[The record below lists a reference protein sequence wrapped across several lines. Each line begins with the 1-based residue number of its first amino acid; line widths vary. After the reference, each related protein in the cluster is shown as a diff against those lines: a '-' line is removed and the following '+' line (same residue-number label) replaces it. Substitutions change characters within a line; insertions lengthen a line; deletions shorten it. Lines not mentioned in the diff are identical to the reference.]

1 MEITKYL
8 KANAKPTTPLL
19 AFINSELSKEQAVE
33 RAKQY
38 EIADQYEQG
47 TYGCTSARGTP
58 RFKGCSVGCMA
69 QGCHSDYEEL
79 FGICIETAWW
89 SDVTFEHLESVSSSR
104 MTYQLFENIK
114 KGSNTRQIYHKF
126 ATWFFSEKVPILNL
140 CTMSENMRLYFI
152 KLHTL
157 LQTYLV
163 VDVDLPSMINDHNLN
178 SSDLPLQWLLDE
190 RSIAGLQVQE
200 VMLVVIH
207 KHICDESITERGE
220 IDQYRMETRKNETWA
235 EMFGQMLWFFKN
247 EEINPDILGVN

>member
-33 RAKQY
+33 RAKQH

-47 TYGCTSARGTP
+47 TYGCKSTWGTSI
-58 RFKGCSVGCMA
+58 FKGCSVACMA
-69 QGCHSDYEEL
+69 QGYHSDYEEL
-79 FGICIETAWW
+79 FGICVETAWW

-126 ATWFFSEKVPILNL
+126 AAWFFSEIVPILNL
-140 CTMSENMRLYFI
+140 CNMPENMRLYFI

-157 LQTYLV
+157 LQTYSV
-163 VDVDLPSMINDHNLN
+163 VDVDLPSMSNDYNLN
-178 SSDLPLQWLLDE
+178 SSYLPPQWLLDE

-200 VMLVVIH
+200 VMLAVIH
-207 KHICDESITERGE
+207 RHIRDDLISERRE
-220 IDQYRMETRKNETWA
+220 VDQYRMETRKNETWA
-235 EMFGQMLWFFKN
+235 TMFGQMLWFFKN